1 MLMSREGLSDSA
13 QHGRDFRGVYK
24 DLLDF
29 LPEEE
34 NREEYQWRVT
44 NNVIT
49 THTLSTGR
57 AWMNELT
64 LGAFVKGLY
73 PGIKEYSALVQPD
86 SYDSLEP
93 GFSKYSEGSLTD
105 RQDALKLDRYRTRT
119 RGKGHY
125 GQPFWIGRE
134 V

>member
-49 THTLSTGR
+49 THTLSTMR
-57 AWMNELT
+57 IWT
-64 LGAFVKGLY
+64 
-73 PGIKEYSALVQPD
+73 S
-86 SYDSLEP
+86 
-93 GFSKYSEGSLTD
+93 
-105 RQDALKLDRYRTRT
+105 
-119 RGKGHY
+119 
-125 GQPFWIGRE
+125 
-134 V
+134 